1 MIGVIDVDVA
11 TMPTLPLRKGGLQEC
26 RSKRKP
32 HEGRRDSEKQV
43 SPGVPV
49 RPPKIGIGST
59 GRLMNKSVA
68 RPARI
73 AMAVN
78 GSSPAAMTVARA
90 GC

>member
-32 HEGRRDSEKQV
+32 HEGRRDSEKHV

-49 RPPKIGIGST
+49 E
-59 GRLMNKSVA
+59 LA
-68 RPARI
+68 APA
-73 AMAVN
+73 
-78 GSSPAAMTVARA
+78 G
-90 GC
+90 